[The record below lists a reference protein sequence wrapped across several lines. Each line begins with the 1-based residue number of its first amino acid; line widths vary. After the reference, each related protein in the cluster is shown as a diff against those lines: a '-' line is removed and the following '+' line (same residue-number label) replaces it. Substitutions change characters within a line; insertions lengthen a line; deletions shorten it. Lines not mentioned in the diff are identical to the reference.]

1 MFQQFNIRY
10 FAGRLRAY
18 KILLVYDVWY
28 WETKRCGYPPS
39 FPPACEAVG
48 FIDFTGRQIS
58 IRFLGHHWQLDH
70 VGIPDPR
77 KGPCGHRWRAWRQL
91 ARRDGVLEGSPG
103 KRCRSLTADIYRLLT
118 AYADAGN
125 TDRLYENEMD
135 LLEAVGFDMQVAGAE
150 LLGHDVAHL
159 CSP

>member
-1 MFQQFNIRY
+1 MQN
-10 FAGRLRAY
+10 
-18 KILLVYDVWY
+18 
-28 WETKRCGYPPS
+28 
-39 FPPACEAVG
+39 
-48 FIDFTGRQIS
+48 
-58 IRFLGHHWQLDH
+58 
-70 VGIPDPR
+70 
-77 KGPCGHRWRAWRQL
+77 
-91 ARRDGVLEGSPG
+91 
-103 KRCRSLTADIYRLLT
+103 IYRLLT